1 MKIGIVNPYSFDVP
15 GGVQFHIRDLAN
27 WLLAHGHDVS
37 VLAPADSD
45 TELPDYVVST
55 GKSLAIPYNGSVA
68 RLSFG
73 PQVSRRVASWLENDF
88 DVLHIHE
95 PLVPSL
101 SMLALRQAETP
112 VVATFHSNQQRSR
125 AMWLVR
131 SAVQPLLEAIT
142 APIAVSQEARRTIVE
157 HLGVNPVVIPNG
169 VDLHHFDVEPVA
181 KWQGSRHSGDPSA
194 PVISFLGR
202 LDEPRKG
209 LAVLAGA
216 IKPVLQRFP
225 HATFLIAGAGSAQQI
240 RAELAE
246 FGERV
251 RFLGGISE
259 QEKAQLFASADLYVA
274 PQTGGESFGIVLV
287 EAMAAGCGV
296 VASDIRAFRDVLDQG
311 RAGRL
316 FRNQDSNDL
325 AATIISALSGEQPI
339 DQQHVANWRAQFDW
353 DEVGR
358 KIVAVYQCALQAGVH
373 YE

>member
-27 WLLAHGHDVS
+27 WLLAHGHEVS
-37 VLAPADSD
+37 VLAPADSE

-73 PQVSRRVASWLENDF
+73 PQVSRRVANWLERDF
-88 DVLHIHE
+88 DVVHIHE

-101 SMLALRQAETP
+101 SMLALRQATVP

-131 SAVQPLLEAIT
+131 SAVQPLLESIT
-142 APIAVSQEARRTIVE
+142 APIAVSAEARRTIVE

-169 VDLHHFDVEPVA
+169 VDLTNFAVPAVA
-181 KWQGSRHSGDPSA
+181 KWAGTRHSGDHAA

-216 IKPVLQRFP
+216 IPTVLQHFP
-225 HATFLIAGAGSAQQI
+225 QATFLIAGAGSAQQI
-240 RAELAE
+240 RSDLAR

-251 RFLGGISE
+251 QFLGGITE
-259 QEKAQLFASADLYVA
+259 REKAELFASADLYIA

-316 FRNQDSNDL
+316 FHNQDSAHL
-325 AATIISALSGEQPI
+325 AATITAALNDQPPI
-339 DQQHVANWRAQFDW
+339 DAMHVANWRSQFDW

-358 KIVAVYQCALQAGVH
+358 KIVAVYQCAVQAGAGS
-373 YE
+373 

>member
-27 WLLAHGHDVS
+27 WLLRHGHEVS

-73 PQVSRRVASWLENDF
+73 PQVSRRVATWLERDF
-88 DVLHIHE
+88 DVVHIHE

-101 SMLALRQAETP
+101 SMLALRQAHMP

-125 AMWLVR
+125 TMWLVR
-131 SAVQPLLEAIT
+131 SAVQPLLESIT
-142 APIAVSQEARRTIVE
+142 APIAVSAEARRTIVE

-169 VDLHHFDVEPVA
+169 VDLSNFAVAPVA
-181 KWQGSRHSGDPSA
+181 KWAGTRHSGEHSA

-216 IKPVLQRFP
+216 IPAVLQRYP
-225 HATFLIAGAGSAQQI
+225 NATFLIAGAGSAQHV
-240 RAELAE
+240 RAELADY
-246 FGERV
+246 GERV
-251 RFLGGISE
+251 VFLGGISE
-259 QEKAQLFASADLYVA
+259 TEKAQLFASADLYIA

-296 VASDIRAFRDVLDQG
+296 IASDIRAFRDVLDQG

-316 FRNQDSNDL
+316 FHNQDSADL
-325 AATIISALSGEQPI
+325 AETIIQTLAGNRPI
-339 DQQHVANWRAQFDW
+339 DPAHVAAWRAQFDW
-353 DEVGR
+353 NEVGR
-358 KIVAVYQCALQAGVH
+358 KIVAVYQCAVQAGAGQ
-373 YE
+373 